1 MSVQNVFGQLLLNVS
16 KSLMRLSIY
25 LGKMGMNTERT
36 STKDTEPNSRIL
48 IWDVIDGPFNR
59 EEFDEYD
66 LLNEGLPD
74 HLNFMLVVLIEDEGE
89 LEKVD
94 FWYETEEEALEVV
107 KYFKE
112 KIEPL
117 GVM

>member
-1 MSVQNVFGQLLLNVS
+1 M
-16 KSLMRLSIY
+16 
-25 LGKMGMNTERT
+25 
-36 STKDTEPNSRIL
+36 
-48 IWDVIDGPFNR
+48 
-59 EEFDEYD
+59 
-66 LLNEGLPD
+66 LNEGLPD